1 MLLLSWQ
8 TNQTSCYQS
17 WHFPRLFVLI
27 SPANRT
33 VFGPGLFVFAPL
45 CLKPSPWAFS
55 SALEFCFQSSWNTS
69 EKQEKRRVSISIIT
83 WQGLLFHM
91 ALVWVLIGTFPSSS
105 GQLRCRHPVSIKFQT
120 CGGSLN
126 AFCHQTL
133 HIENS
138 SGYFRAHSSS
148 RWNIMQ
154 IRSDRKCEKYEDFL
168 PWRSQFSGLRL

>member
-1 MLLLSWQ
+1 MALSKIVCLDFTGKPDSFW
-8 TNQTSCYQS
+8 S
-17 WHFPRLFVLI
+17 WVVCICAALSQAITMGFLFSFGVLFPIFMEYFRET
-27 SPANRT
+27 R
-33 VFGPGLFVFAPL
+33 
-45 CLKPSPWAFS
+45 
-55 SALEFCFQSSWNTS
+55 
-69 EKQEKRRVSISIIT
+69 EKTGEYSIIT

-105 GQLRCRHPVSIKFQT
+105 GQLRCRHPVSTKFQT

-133 HIENS
+133 HLENS

-154 IRSDRKCEKYEDFL
+154 IRSERKCEKYEDFL